1 MSIITLTSDYG
12 NKDYFISA
20 VKGYLFSNLNS
31 TKIID
36 ISHEITPFH
45 IGECAYILRNSYPFY
60 PSKTIHIIG
69 LDSENEKSKK
79 HIIAKVDEQYFI
91 GTDGGLFSLVFQN
104 RKIEKIIEI
113 NFNEQIKETTF
124 PMLNVFAKIACEI
137 INGKKIEEFGVLTN
151 SFIYNK
157 QSKPIIKIDNDK
169 KRKTIVAEVIYI
181 DRFGNII
188 TNVSKKF
195 FEENI
200 DKQAFTIILRR
211 NQKIDVISNKYSD
224 VGEGNMLAI
233 FNSANLLEISIMR
246 RNTSETGANLLLG
259 IEEKDNILIDY

>member
-1 MSIITLTSDYG
+1 MI
-12 NKDYFISA
+12 
-20 VKGYLFSNLNS
+20 LFL
-31 TKIID
+31 I
-36 ISHEITPFH
+36 
-45 IGECAYILRNSYPFY
+45 
-60 PSKTIHIIG
+60 
-69 LDSENEKSKK
+69 
-79 HIIAKVDEQYFI
+79 
-91 GTDGGLFSLVFQN
+91 
-104 RKIEKIIEI
+104 
-113 NFNEQIKETTF
+113 
-124 PMLNVFAKIACEI
+124 
-137 INGKKIEEFGVLTN
+137 
-151 SFIYNK
+151 
-157 QSKPIIKIDNDK
+157 
-169 KRKTIVAEVIYI
+169 
-181 DRFGNII
+181 GNII